1 MQSLLKLAFI
11 TLLMPLLASVCS
23 PKHTSG
29 KIYEITDVQSINS
42 IDSLLPKESAMRLD
56 EIVGDIDAKGI
67 PYYVSAKEL
76 RNRIDTRWGGLITG
90 KLTYLS
96 SDVNGDTTR
105 LSGRIYIGR
114 PLSKKLKGIIIA
126 NHFTKAADK
135 ECPSNHTIQ
144 PEAIYA
150 VFGYAVVMA
159 DYIGYGKTVEMSHP
173 YLHWES
179 TAQACIDA
187 YLATKQYLIDN
198 EYEIGDELY
207 NIGYSQG
214 GEASMAV
221 LRMVTEKYPDSIHF
235 TKSFMGGGPYDIEA
249 TFDDVVSNNK
259 TGIPYAMP
267 MIING
272 LNCAYN
278 LNLNLDDI
286 FVGEMHDNYD
296 KVLSKKYTSDELSE
310 IFTHQE
316 ATNIFS
322 ELMFDKTNPVTAKIM
337 EAARE
342 NNLAG
347 TWKPRQGEK
356 IYLLH
361 STADDMVPFVN
372 SELMAEALSET
383 ESDYEVVFQEF
394 GSHVKGAIV
403 FYLSVAG
410 YFLAN

>member
-11 TLLMPLLASVCS
+11 SLLMPLMASVCN
-23 PKHTSG
+23 PKHTSS
-29 KIYEITDVQSINS
+29 KIYEVTDVQSINS
-42 IDSLLPKESAMRLD
+42 IDSLLPKESAIQLD
-56 EIVGDIDAKGI
+56 EFVGDINTKDI
-67 PYYVSAKEL
+67 PYYISAKEV
-76 RNRIDTRWGGLITG
+76 RNLIDTRWSGLITG

-105 LSGRIYIGR
+105 LSGRIYVGR

-135 ECPSNHTIQ
+135 ECPSNSLIQ
-144 PEAIYA
+144 PEAIFT

-159 DYIGYGKTVEMSHP
+159 DYIGYGKTVDMEHP
-173 YLHWES
+173 YLHWTS
-179 TAQACIDA
+179 TAQSSIDA
-187 YLATKQYLIDN
+187 YLAMKQYLIDN

-214 GEASMAV
+214 GEAAMAV
-221 LRMVTEKYPDSIHF
+221 LRLATEKYSDSIHF
-235 TKSFMGGGPYDIEA
+235 TKSFMGGGPYNIEA

-278 LNLNLDDI
+278 LNLNLDEI

-322 ELMFDKTNPVTAKIM
+322 EFMFDKTNPVTAKIM
-337 EAARE
+337 EAARQ

-347 TWKPRQGEK
+347 TWTPKPGEK

-361 STADDMVPFVN
+361 STTDDMVPFVN
-372 SELMAEALSET
+372 SELMAKALSET
-383 ESDYEVVFQEF
+383 ESDYEVVFQDL

-410 YFLAN
+410 YLLK

>member
-1 MQSLLKLAFI
+1 MKLVFISLI
-11 TLLMPLLASVCS
+11 MPLLVSVCN

-29 KIYEITDVQSINS
+29 KIYEVTDVQSINS
-42 IDSLLPKESAMRLD
+42 IDSLISKESVVGYD
-56 EIVGDIDAKGI
+56 KIVGDINTKDI

-76 RNRIDTRWGGLITG
+76 RSSIDTRWGGLITG

-96 SDVNGDTTR
+96 SNVAGDTTR
-105 LSGRIYIGR
+105 LSGRIYVGR

-135 ECPSNHTIQ
+135 QCPSNSVIQ
-144 PEAIYA
+144 PEAIFT

-159 DYIGYGKTVEMSHP
+159 DYIGYGKTVDLEHP
-173 YLHWES
+173 YLHWSS
-179 TAQACIDA
+179 TAQSSIDA
-187 YLATKQYLIDN
+187 YFALRQYLIDN

-207 NIGYSQG
+207 NVGYSQG

-221 LRMVTEKYPDSIHF
+221 LRMVTEKYSDSIHF
-235 TKSFMGGGPYDIEA
+235 TKSFMGGGPYNIEA
-249 TFDDVVSNNK
+249 TFDDIVKNNK

-272 LNCAYN
+272 LNCAHN

-286 FVGEMHDNYD
+286 FIGEMRDNYRD
-296 KVLSKKYTSDELSE
+296 KILSKKYTSDELSE

-316 ATNIFS
+316 ATSIFS
-322 ELMFDKTNPVTAKIM
+322 EYMFDKTHPMTAKIM
-337 EAARE
+337 EAARQ

-347 TWKPRQGEK
+347 TWTPRSGEK

-361 STADDMVPFVN
+361 STTDDMVPFVN
-372 SELMAEALSET
+372 SELMAESLKGT
-383 ESDYEVVFQEF
+383 GCDCEVVFQDL
-394 GSHVKGAIV
+394 GSHVRGAIV

-410 YFLAN
+410 YLLEN